1 LTVARGIAGALA
13 GEKLSMLIFE
23 GPLVSGDADVS
34 DLLGYPGCGEDVHA
48 VWREAEGASSFAGAV
63 RGFEDVDAEAG
74 LLEEEREDGTG
85 DSAADDEDAF
95 GICHNGWTSQYLI
108 ISTIEIMIR

>member
-48 VWREAEGASSFAGAV
+48 VWREAEGASCFAGAV

-95 GICHNGWTSQYLI
+95 WICHKLCTSQYII
-108 ISTIEIMIR
+108 ISIIEIMIK